1 MDVLE
6 RVTHFA
12 LLESFVVHLRNLL
25 QFIYPR
31 DPQSGEVILNDF
43 FDDDLQ
49 WKRERVKETETLRSA
64 RTRAHK
70 EVSHLTIYRLNDD
83 DPAKPWEFL
92 KLARLLKAVFRTFVD
107 NASPAKLDPKIELRI
122 RRIAI

>member
-12 LLESFVVHLRNLL
+12 LLESFEMHLRNLL

-31 DPQSGEVILNDF
+31 DPQSGEVISNDF

-49 WKRERVKETETLRSA
+49 WKRETIKETENPEDLHHAASQSIFSRC
-64 RTRAHK
+64 RAGG
-70 EVSHLTIYRLNDD
+70 
-83 DPAKPWEFL
+83 
-92 KLARLLKAVFRTFVD
+92 
-107 NASPAKLDPKIELRI
+107 
-122 RRIAI
+122 